1 MSIEIT
7 LGTPLADA
15 LNMVIQGKIADLGM
29 ASGSAEAT
37 AMSEYFILMLANG
50 KTQDEIAAEIA
61 GDLLGLGPDDQTAP
75 AFAKWLFEQID
86 TLHAQLGP
94 ASATSAGAQNE
105 MDTQADDPMD
115 GAFDPDLD
123 SMGDAPAG
131 GELNAPTGPKAMR
144 NGAAPRGRDK
154 RMLGQI
160 NRTLDRSNDS
170 VLHRIRGQ
178 SGTDRIARTPPSGPR
193 MGVGRQPRTTNA
205 RAASLAAGMANMPGM
220 PAGPAAM
227 NGMGGM
233 NNMNGGFMQPPAD
246 LFAFMEQQNR
256 MLMQMQQQLMQ
267 QQQQQQQQHG
277 GMGNGHG
284 HGKSLQERTTRPNN
298 PRGRGGHQQ
307 PFNGHASHPQYQQQH
322 NQQQQPRQPQA
333 VEGAQTDGP
342 SQSEDVDMGQSR
354 QPPNPEDTVCKYNL
368 RCSNRECK
376 FAHQSPAAPPG
387 ITVDV
392 KDTCTFGVACKNR
405 KCVGRHPSPA
415 TKTAHQSEQD
425 CKFFPNCAN
434 PNCTFKHP
442 TMPPCRNGGE
452 CKIPNCRY
460 THVKTACRFN
470 PCTNR
475 FCPFS
480 HEEGQRGIFHD
491 KVWVADEAKEHVSER
506 KFVDENATEDLVLPG
521 SGDTNQ
527 EANAPQVV
535 VLKGWM
541 GWSRKEGRNKGLC
554 NISIFKG
561 GPRPR
566 TESSSSMETH
576 NGRLFFG
583 RVATTIQME
592 SEEALTKGCF
602 TICVFG
608 TSGHSPEAD
617 SIHVNPLN
625 KKQGSIAVLGGG
637 LTGLTTAWYLA
648 RYAPNAKITIYEASD
663 RLGGWI
669 DTQEVCVRTPDGKEG
684 KVRFERGAR
693 AVNTQNNKPVW
704 DDLIFYD
711 LVTGLHLEKHLRATD
726 HRDLVRRFI
735 YYPDHM
741 VDVSGPVLDP
751 LRPLATISSCAKLL
765 VDLLTEPLFNGAVP
779 SVINMLWGPG
789 KAMLKEGKPGETVGD
804 FFTMA
809 FGGHRDLVDNVLS
822 AMMHGIYGGDVW
834 KLAMASSPFFRMT
847 YPAAPAGK
855 VWVEHKDRS
864 LLFDILLYH
873 KSALFLA
880 ERGTRAGYMW
890 FQNGFTTLTD
900 ALATA
905 LKENP
910 NVTIKLNRPVTSV
923 RYHPTT
929 DTVTVRT
936 SKGITKYDKVVS
948 TIFAKTLADI
958 TDGRLPSL
966 AKSHAVTIQLVNLWY
981 PTPNLNA
988 PYHGF
993 GYLIPRSVPADQ
1005 NPEGALGVIF
1015 DSDRENGFVDP
1026 AGDAASPFGGS
1037 DTVPGTKL
1045 TVMLGGHLWQDLPAD
1060 RWPDAAEA
1068 ARMAK
1073 AVVARHLGISE
1084 AENDRAV
1091 ASSKVCRECIPQHDV
1106 EHESRMIT
1114 ADDELN
1120 RCFKGKLAVAGG
1132 SYTPPGVMG
1141 SLRSGR
1147 DVAAQIA
1154 DLFLMKRLDSGELKE
1169 ARETV
1174 GPTGLAR
1181 FKKPVSIFL
1190 QEKGGVPYRY
1200 NNGVGIEG
1208 MRSRPPTWQKWLR
1221 KFGWGNWR
1229 G

>member
-15 LNMVIQGKIADLGM
+15 LNMAIQGKIADLGM

-105 MDTQADDPMD
+105 MDIQADDPMD
-115 GAFDPDLD
+115 GGFDPDLD
-123 SMGDAPAG
+123 SMGDASTG

-193 MGVGRQPRTTNA
+193 VGVGRQPRTTNA

-220 PAGPAAM
+220 PGMPAGPAAM

-233 NNMNGGFMQPPAD
+233 NNMNGAYMQPPAD
-246 LFAFMEQQNR
+246 LYAFMEQQNR

-267 QQQQQQQQHG
+267 QQQQQQQHG
-277 GMGNGHG
+277 GIGNGHG
-284 HGKSLQERTTRPNN
+284 HGKSLQERTSRPNN
-298 PRGRGGHQQ
+298 FRGRGGHQQ
-307 PFNGHASHPQYQQQH
+307 PFNGHAPHPQYQQQH
-322 NQQQQPRQPQA
+322 NQQQQARQPQSGEVA
-333 VEGAQTDGP
+333 QAEGA
-342 SQSEDVDMGQSR
+342 SQGEDVDMGQLR

-415 TKTAHQSEQD
+415 TKAAHQSEQD

-480 HEEGQRGIFHD
+480 HEEGQRGTFQD

-521 SGDTNQ
+521 SGETNP

-535 VLKGWM
+535 GGGNW
-541 GWSRKEGRNKGLC
+541 RNETGLSVFPQPAVSLRFPLLVRNSLQQRSPSPWPRSSC
-554 NISIFKG
+554 AY
-561 GPRPR
+561 RPR
-566 TESSSSMETH
+566 RRHQLSTSFSASYTSAPTEWVQKELKDEDTF
-576 NGRLFFG
+576 RWPLFTG
-583 RVATTIQME
+583 
-592 SEEALTKGCF
+592 GND
-602 TICVFG
+602 
-608 TSGHSPEAD
+608 PDAD
-617 SIHVNPLN
+617 SIYHNPIN
-625 KKQGSIAVLGGG
+625 KKSGSIAVLGGG
-637 LTGLTTAWYLA
+637 LTGLATAWYLT
-648 RYAPNAKITIYEASD
+648 RYVPNAKITIYEASD

-669 DTQEVCVRTPDGKEG
+669 DTKEVHVRTPDGKEG

-693 AVNTQNNKPVW
+693 AVNTQNYKPVY
-704 DDLIFYD
+704 DDLVFYD
-711 LVTGLHLEKHLRATD
+711 LVTELKLAQHLRSTSKKT
-726 HRDLVRRFI
+726 LVRRFI
-735 YYPDHM
+735 YYPDHI

-751 LRPLATISSCAKLL
+751 LRPLASISSCAKQ
-765 VDLLTEPLFNGAVP
+765 VSDILTEPLYKGAIP
-779 SVINMLWGPG
+779 SVFSMLWG
-789 KAMLKEGKPGETVGD
+789 EGKKFRDLGRTGLTVGD
-804 FFTMA
+804 HFTA
-809 FGGHRDLVDNVLS
+809 LFGGRRDLVDNVLS
-822 AMMHGIYGGDVW
+822 AMIHGIYGGDVW
-834 KLAMASSPFFRMT
+834 KLDMASSPFARIAH
-847 YPAAPAGK
+847 PPSPPQNPSRSHAA
-855 VWVEHKDRS
+855 VEVKDYN
-864 LLFDILLYH
+864 LLLSMAMLHQDSFDMAQWATGASYL
-873 KSALFLA
+873 
-880 ERGTRAGYMW
+880 W
-890 FQNGFTTLTD
+890 FQDGFNTLTD
-900 ALATA
+900 AMAAA

-910 NVTIKLNRPVTSV
+910 NVTIKLNHTV
-923 RYHPTT
+923 RSLCYHPT
-929 DTVTVRT
+929 DTVTVGT
-936 SKGITKYDKVVS
+936 SKGSARYDKVVS
-948 TIFAKTLADI
+948 TLLAQTLSKI

-966 AKSHAVTIQLVNLWY
+966 AKSRAVTIQLVNLWY
-981 PTPNLNA
+981 PTPNLNS
-988 PYHGF
+988 PHNGF
-993 GYLIPRSVPADQ
+993 GYLIPQSVPADQ

-1015 DSDRENGFVDP
+1015 DSDRENGFTDP
-1026 AGDAASPFGGS
+1026 IGEHTSQTTSS
-1037 DTVPGTKL
+1037 DTVPGTKF
-1045 TVMLGGHLWQDLPAD
+1045 TVMLGGHLWQDMPPEW
-1060 RWPDAAEA
+1060 WPDAAEA
-1068 ARMAK
+1068 AKMAK

-1106 EHESRMIT
+1106 GHKARMG
-1114 ADDELN
+1114 AAHSELGFA
-1120 RCFKGKLAVAGG
+1120 FKDKLAVAGG
-1132 SYTPPGVMG
+1132 SYQPPGVLG

-1154 DLFLMKRLDSGELKE
+1154 GHWLRRPKDGGLKLEE
-1169 ARETV
+1169 ASDTV

-1181 FKKPVSIFL
+1181 FTVGLPLIYSLKTRVPFRYDS
-1190 QEKGGVPYRY
+1190 GVR
-1200 NNGVGIEG
+1200 
-1208 MRSRPPTWQKWLR
+1208 W
-1221 KFGWGNWR
+1221 
-1229 G
+1229 